1 VSSINSYKFLL
12 KRYTGVL
19 LDTSII
25 IQAIQD
31 KVDLIRELKEEF
43 GLKVY
48 VPKSV
53 LNELEKLKSKNIKM
67 SNIVTLAIKSLKNKI
82 EVLDISAKSTD
93 DAIIKLASSNN
104 FIVATN
110 DSNLKDRLKML
121 GIPVIYI
128 NRDGYLSIE

>member
-1 VSSINSYKFLL
+1 MSSINSYKFLL